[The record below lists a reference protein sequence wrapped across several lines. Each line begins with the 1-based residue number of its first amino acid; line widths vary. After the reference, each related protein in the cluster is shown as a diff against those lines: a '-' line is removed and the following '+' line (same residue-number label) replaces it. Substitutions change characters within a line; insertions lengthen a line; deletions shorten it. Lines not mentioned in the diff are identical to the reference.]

1 MINPRLTLILALTL
15 APLAAQAQLG
25 ALSTNTRPSAAWVD
39 ASITA
44 TATANT
50 PATGPYPT
58 VLANAGPRSGL
69 HIWNDNS
76 AGGATACMNYTAA
89 AVVAGIGCAI
99 GSIPIPAG
107 SAYFEDQPGNASPE
121 AVNLICA
128 GAACPLTIKVR

>member
-1 MINPRLTLILALTL
+1 MIKPRLTLILTLTF

-25 ALSTNTRPSAAWVD
+25 ALSTNTKPSAAWVD

-44 TATANT
+44 TATLNT
-50 PATGPYPT
+50 PATGTYPAI
-58 VLANAGPRSGL
+58 LASVAPRSGL

-76 AGGATACMNYTAA
+76 AGGATACMNYTTA
-89 AVVAGIGCAI
+89 AVVSGTGCAV